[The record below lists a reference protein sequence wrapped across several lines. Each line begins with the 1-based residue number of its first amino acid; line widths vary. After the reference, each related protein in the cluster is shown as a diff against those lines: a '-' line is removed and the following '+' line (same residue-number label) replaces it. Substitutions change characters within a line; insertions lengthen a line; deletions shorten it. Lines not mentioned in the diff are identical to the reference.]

1 MMRNKLPYLL
11 ILLGLLIVLAPK
23 LLEWKANHEQNK
35 LLQEVEQFA
44 NSTANAT
51 SVMQKSYA
59 EVSHLLDEGNTEEES
74 TVIEPLVDVDGE
86 TPIAL
91 IEIDTIDLKL
101 PILEG
106 ATKENMRHAATHLS
120 DTDGLGQAGNAAIA
134 AHRARTEGRLF
145 NRLDEVKLG
154 DKIHIT
160 TNNEKYTYQV
170 IKISVVE
177 PTDIS
182 VLDSDKEQKWL
193 TLITCT
199 PQNKSTHRLIVQA
212 QLEK

>member
-1 MMRNKLPYLL
+1 MRNKLPYLF
-11 ILLGLLIVLAPK
+11 IVIGLLIMLAPK
-23 LLEWKANHEQNK
+23 LAEWKANHEQDQ
-35 LLQEVEQFA
+35 LLQQAEQFA
-44 NSTANAT
+44 DRTVSDLAVTQT
-51 SVMQKSYA
+51 SYA
-59 EVSHLLDEGNTEEES
+59 EVSHLLDEGDEEEA
-74 TVIEPLVDVDGE
+74 TAAIEPWVEVDGKQ
-86 TPIAL
+86 PIGL
-91 IEIDTIDLKL
+91 IEIDTIALKL

-106 ATKENMRHAATHLS
+106 ATKENMRHAAAHLS
-120 DTDGLGQAGNAAIA
+120 DTDGLGQPGNTAIA

-154 DKIHIT
+154 DQIHIT
-160 TNNEKYTYQV
+160 TNDDRYTYRV

-182 VLDSDKEQKWL
+182 VLDSNREQKWL

-212 QLEK
+212 ELIE